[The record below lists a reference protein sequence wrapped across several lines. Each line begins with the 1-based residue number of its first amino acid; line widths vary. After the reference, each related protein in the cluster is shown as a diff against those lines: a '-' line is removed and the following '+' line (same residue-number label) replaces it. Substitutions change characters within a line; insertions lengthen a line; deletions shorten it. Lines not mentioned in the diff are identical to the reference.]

1 MPVSPPLNPPRPP
14 KSARPQGLIDAGEA
28 AAGVGGPAAGGT
40 VGLRMPRTGVTL
52 ARAPVRVVPNLP
64 PRIKGA
70 ATHAAALSSHITHTT
85 SMLHC
90 DNGV

>member
-1 MPVSPPLNPPRPP
+1 MPAVSR
-14 KSARPQGLIDAGEA
+14 
-28 AAGVGGPAAGGT
+28 T
-40 VGLRMPRTGVTL
+40 VGLRVPCTGVML
-52 ARAPVRVVPNLP
+52 ARAPVCVVPNLP
-64 PRIKGA
+64 LRIKGA